1 MILQN
6 KIMITDRGSAHAKSC
21 ARPQTVEDY
30 MTDTKHF
37 KLQQYLGDK
46 RFWRD
51 IFRIALP
58 IALQNLLSSS
68 FSLVD
73 TLMVGQ
79 LGDTPLAAVG
89 MAGQFGWF
97 LSMVL
102 FGLMSAL
109 TMFVSQYWGA
119 QDKVSIRRVYGIA
132 LALALGASGI
142 FTLAGAVFPRG
153 VIWIF
158 NREADVLNIGAQYLS
173 VAAFS
178 YPAIALNYIFMGVLR
193 STERVKLP
201 LYTTLVTTVLNAAL
215 DYAFIFGL
223 GPIPAMG
230 ARGAAIATVISA
242 WLAPV
247 ITFGVSLIQRNML
260 IAAPHELF
268 GWGREFVVNFLR
280 RAMPVVANET
290 LWGAGTLAFNII
302 FANLGS
308 GNYAA
313 VTIMRTF
320 ESIAFVFFVGLGSA
334 SSVIV
339 GKSVGAGDIESA
351 LRDSRRFSIL
361 VPSFSVLLGVVIII
375 FRRSIVGIFDMDGKI
390 TSETLGTAMWILSI
404 YAAEMPI
411 RNIPYIMICGIFR
424 PGGETKVGMRYDLA
438 FLWLV
443 SLPITLFTAF
453 VFKLPFPLV
462 FAVMYIAEDWPK
474 AVCCVRFF
482 MTERW
487 LSPVTEEG
495 QRGLAEYRAAKNAKL

>member
-1 MILQN
+1 MTERSDLSL
-6 KIMITDRGSAHAKSC
+6 KIQK
-21 ARPQTVEDY
+21 
-30 MTDTKHF
+30 
-37 KLQQYLGDK
+37 YLGDSY
-46 RFWRD
+46 FWRD
-51 IFRIALP
+51 IVRIALP

-119 QDKVSIRRVYGIA
+119 QDLPSIRRVYGIA
-132 LALALGASGI
+132 LLLALGTSFV
-142 FTLAGAVFPRG
+142 FTLAGAIFPRG

-158 NREADVLNIGAQYLS
+158 NREAAVLDIGVEYLS
-173 VAAFS
+173 IAAFS
-178 YPAIALNYIFMGVLR
+178 YPAIALNYIFMSVLR

-201 LYTTLVTTVLNAAL
+201 LYTTLVTTLLNTAL
-215 DYAFIFGL
+215 DYAFIFGF
-223 GPIPAMG
+223 GAIPAMG

-242 WLAPV
+242 WLSPI
-247 ITFGVSLIQRNML
+247 ITFAVSIFQRNML
-260 IAAPHELF
+260 IARPREMF
-268 GWGREFVVNFLR
+268 DWGRGFVSEFLR

-339 GKSVGAGDIESA
+339 GRSVGAGDIDA
-351 LRDSRRFSIL
+351 AVRDSKRFSIL
-361 VPSFSVLLGVVIII
+361 VPAFSLLLGAVIII

-404 YAAEMPI
+404 YAAEMAV

-424 PGGETKVGMRYDLA
+424 PGGETRVGMRYDLV

-443 SLPITLFTAF
+443 SLPVTLITAF
-453 VFKLPFPLV
+453 LLKLPFPLV
-462 FAVMYIAEDWPK
+462 FAIMYIAEDWPK
-474 AVCCVRFF
+474 AVCCIRFF
-482 MTERW
+482 KTERW
-487 LSPVTEEG
+487 LCPVTDEG
-495 QRGLAEYRAAKNAKL
+495 RRGLALYCEKRTAK